1 MGKSVVNEFPMLGS
15 LGLYAA
21 PTTGNGKHPV
31 LTHTTSAKLT
41 FFFLGN
47 CLFISFSDQLYGN
60 EDHHLEIRARVVEY
74 LAEHAD
80 YFKPFIAVNIGG
92 GERRNTRRKNASKYA
107 TTFDFYQATENDVDL
122 QFSLKLQRMAELGT
136 YGDHMEIMAFSAAYG
151 VDVNVYR
158 AAGTA
163 DVVTPDCLLGSTSTV
178 RPMAHIAYHV
188 RKPSI
193 QAIGQKLTP
202 YQAHE
207 HYSSVRPL
215 HTIHIGLL
223 SEPRMHETIQSPEPE
238 SLSSSQWTS
247 SSGYTTASDD
257 SNIVAP
263 ASHSKARRSLTAAST
278 KPRHQ
283 WPHSTHINRAKV
295 RKVTLKAPKKKT
307 QIRLIMSAQRAMK
320 TPSPTAAPTTL
331 DLEELAIEDQPHA

>member
-1 MGKSVVNEFPMLGS
+1 MGKSVVNEFPMLGN

-21 PTTGNGKHPV
+21 PTTGN
-31 LTHTTSAKLT
+31 
-41 FFFLGN
+41 GN

-80 YFKPFIAVNIGG
+80 YFKPFTAVNLGG
-92 GERRNTRRKNASKYA
+92 GERRNSRRKVASKYA

-122 QFSLKLQRMAELGT
+122 QYSLKLQRMAELGT

-158 AAGTA
+158 APGVAEI
-163 DVVTPDCLLGSTSTV
+163 VTPDCLVGVTSAE
-178 RPMAHIAYHV
+178 RPVAHIAYHD
-188 RKPSI
+188 
-193 QAIGQKLTP
+193 
-202 YQAHE
+202 HE

-215 HTIHIGLL
+215 HTIHTGLL
-223 SEPRMHETIQSPEPE
+223 SGPRIHETIQSPEPE
-238 SLSSSQWTS
+238 SFSSSQGTS
-247 SSGYTTASDD
+247 SSGYTSASDD

-263 ASHSKARRSLTAAST
+263 APSAKARLSLTTANG

-295 RKVTLKAPKKKT
+295 RKVSLKAPKKKT

-320 TPSPTAAPTTL
+320 TPSPVTTPTTL
-331 DLEELAIEDQPHA
+331 DLEELAI